1 MSNGALHSHTA
12 LSGPVSGSAL
22 GQGQLAAEGKLPFSV
37 AVPSQSPEPKEAA
50 AFCQTLQ
57 ERKEEGP
64 VQSQG
69 NELID
74 ELGAQLKQFENIYR
88 GLAVNEAKP
97 ALRHFQQIVEQTD
110 KRYDAARLNAL
121 KEVER
126 AQIILIQAST
136 QKRNLRNSIESYL
149 ADLGTAGGEQ
159 PIGDEAEALKI
170 EAVIEAIYKL
180 LNGRDTHQ
188 THEKLQDFLAVH
200 PNLAISLEQHHK
212 QDKLEKRILE
222 RLSEI
227 ENHTLALKQLRI
239 SARLMIA
246 RSYEKLSYFVQ
257 AYNLKKEACSLTGN
271 LMADSTSRAK
281 AAVIDRDANFC
292 AMYQALLAFKEIHGH
307 CDVPRRYK
315 QDPKLAIWTANLR
328 SRRKKGLL
336 PDSRVQALDQVGFH
350 WQSSRSNWASH
361 LEELEKFIKQHGHSF
376 VPMYYPEN
384 PELATW
390 VRNLRKDCRRKAVS
404 QSRIDQL
411 TKLGFDFQVLDRKWY
426 ERLEELRSFR
436 FRFGHC
442 RVPHRWKENPTL
454 ARWVC
459 HQRQAWRLNQLSL
472 SRLALLEAAGFEWAP
487 AKGRPRKGGGKAK
500 TYSATLNKGGA
511 HMTFYATN
519 QGEASTDIPIQAA
532 EAYTAALAGERLPS
546 GAQAASQ
553 AAVEYRIGQEAN
565 PWKTT

>member
-12 LSGPVSGSAL
+12 MSSAVSGSAL
-22 GQGQLAAEGKLPFSV
+22 GQGQLPAEAKLPFSA
-37 AVPSQSPEPKEAA
+37 AVSSQKHEPLDAA
-50 AFCQTLQ
+50 ALCLNLPGRPDESPAPTQ
-57 ERKEEGP
+57 E
-64 VQSQG
+64 

-74 ELGAQLKQFENIYR
+74 ELGAQLTQFEIIYR
-88 GLAVNEAKP
+88 GLAVSEAKP
-97 ALRHFQQIVEQTD
+97 ALRHFQLIIEQAD
-110 KRYDAARLNAL
+110 KRYDTARLNAL

-126 AQIILIQAST
+126 AQIVLIQAST
-136 QKRNLRNSIESYL
+136 QKRNLRNNIETYL
-149 ADLGTAGGEQ
+149 ADFGNQSRERAE
-159 PIGDEAEALKI
+159 PGDGAPTVEEVL
-170 EAVIEAIYKL
+170 EAIYKL
-180 LNGRDTHQ
+180 LNGRDSHQ
-188 THEKLQDFLAVH
+188 THEQLQGFLTNH
-200 PNLAISLEQHHK
+200 PQLSMALEQHQK

-227 ENHTLALKQLRI
+227 ENHTLALKQLRVT
-239 SARLMIA
+239 ARLMIA

-257 AYNLKKEACSLTGN
+257 AYNLKKEAAGFTGN
-271 LMADSTSRAK
+271 LMADSKSRAK

-292 AMYQALLAFKEIHGH
+292 AMYQALLAFKELHGH

-315 QDPKLAIWTANLR
+315 QDPKLAVWTANLR

-336 PDSRVQALDQVGFH
+336 PESRVQALDQVGFH
-350 WQSSRSNWASH
+350 WQSSRSNWAAH
-361 LEELEKFIKQHGHSF
+361 IEELEKFIKQNGHSF

-411 TKLGFDFQVLDRKWY
+411 TRLGFDFQVLDRKWY
-426 ERLEELRSFR
+426 ERLEELRNFR
-436 FRFGHC
+436 LSFGHC

-487 AKGRPRKGGGKAK
+487 AKGRPRKGADKGKS
-500 TYSATLNKGGA
+500 YSTNLGKGGNN
-511 HMTFYATN
+511 MTFYAT
-519 QGEASTDIPIQAA
+519 GLSESR
-532 EAYTAALAGERLPS
+532 TALQNNVGQSYCAGPQDNRLSS
-546 GAQAASQ
+546 GTESASQ
-553 AAVEYRIGQEAN
+553 TAVEYRIGLDIN

>member
-12 LSGPVSGSAL
+12 IGSAVSGSAL
-22 GQGQLAAEGKLPFSV
+22 EQGQLPTKAKLPFSV
-37 AVPSQSPEPKEAA
+37 AVPNQSHEPMEAA
-50 AFCQTLQ
+50 ALYRNLPGRNDESLVPT
-57 ERKEEGP
+57 
-64 VQSQG
+64 QG
-69 NELID
+69 NDLID
-74 ELGAQLKQFENIYR
+74 ELRAQLNQFENIYR
-88 GLAVNEAKP
+88 GLAVSEAKP
-97 ALRHFQQIVEQTD
+97 ALRHFQLIIEQTD
-110 KRYDAARLNAL
+110 LRYDTARLNAI

-126 AQIILIQAST
+126 AQIVLIQAST
-136 QKRNLRNSIESYL
+136 QKRNLRTNIEAYL
-149 ADLGTAGGEQ
+149 AEFGNQSREGAEQGDTAHT
-159 PIGDEAEALKI
+159 AEEI
-170 EAVIEAIYKL
+170 MEAVYKL
-180 LNGRDTHQ
+180 LNGRDSHQ
-188 THEKLQDFLAVH
+188 THEQLQDFLTNH
-200 PNLAISLEQHHK
+200 PQLSLALELHHK

-227 ENHTLALKQLRI
+227 EDHTLALKQLRI
-239 SARLMIA
+239 TRRLMIA

-257 AYNLKKEACSLTGN
+257 AYNLKKEATGFTGN

-292 AMYQALLAFKEIHGH
+292 AMYQALLAFKETHGH

-315 QDPKLAIWTANLR
+315 QDPKLAVWTANLR

-336 PDSRVQALDQVGFH
+336 PESRAQALDQVGFH
-350 WQSSRSNWASH
+350 WQSSRSNWAAH
-361 LEELEKFIKQHGHSF
+361 IEELEKFIKQNGHSF
-376 VPMYYPEN
+376 VPMYFPEN

-411 TKLGFDFQVLDRKWY
+411 TRLGFDFQVLDRKWY
-426 ERLEELRSFR
+426 ERLEELRNFR
-436 FRFGHC
+436 LRFGHC

-487 AKGRPRKGGGKAK
+487 AKGRPRKGGGKGKSYLANL
-500 TYSATLNKGGA
+500 SKGGNN
-511 HMTFYATN
+511 MTFCATALS
-519 QGEASTDIPIQAA
+519 ETR
-532 EAYTAALAGERLPS
+532 TAPQNHAGQSYGAGPRDNCLSS
-546 GAQAASQ
+546 GTEAASQ
-553 AAVEYRIGQEAN
+553 KAVEYRIGLDAN